1 MRLRLLDGFLLLADN
16 KRAIAVDV
24 WDCRN
29 SAVLHESFGIVP
41 LL

>member
-1 MRLRLLDGFLLLADN
+1 MNLRLRDGFLLLAEE
-16 KRAIAVDV
+16 KRAIAEDE
-24 WDCRN
+24 WHCRN